1 MDTRNTILEEAAGEL
16 YALRP
21 PNTVFDKKEV
31 KKLGPGF
38 ITTTIGPI
46 NHSNIMELTQEISR
60 GTPGSQAFLG
70 ALQDATTRLWKELPA
85 EEQSGIANL
94 QRSGP
99 KTDLRRPY
107 RLSAA
112 YRHRMVQDF
121 QTQLFKTC
129 GMWSVVLV
137 AYADEFG
144 NVLRAYLNGKPDIP
158 SVTLADGYQTKM
170 IQTALQHYCMA
181 HICVCVSQ
189 SDIVSPS
196 DNVKTRRCM
205 HEHWKDCQDYPEAHK
220 WVGKDPEYDEEEQH
234 WKQIKDDFILEE
246 KFTKWNLRR
255 LRRSLELWQEAVEE
269 EVRQK
274 IAAEAVLKLSSDGPH
289 TPSRNSPTPDE
300 EAETLGDGKE
310 DPDEEETITADDVD
324 MYPPWILHPKENRRP
339 RRDNNTSKE
348 EEVPDEAEEYVEDVK
363 SPAVAEKEEE
373 KAEED
378 DGYDEAWMGP
388 RGEYTPFDPKFLNS
402 KYFREMP
409 TEPSEGSNPWQQQVE
424 AAKQSLAQYHQTAA
438 PVPAAVLPV
447 PAIWDRHAQDF
458 SNTQVFMDTSAGRG
472 RARVASSGK
481 EVGPFVDL
489 RVCFHCGREDT
500 FAPFVPVGSSRA
512 VVRVR
517 SHAKKS
523 RRVRFNAQ
531 EKVKTFKRGSPPSDV
546 RSQFLSPHSDA
557 GHLSRTVLVER
568 LHGRSPEREVMSQSD
583 IVSPSDNVKTRRCMH
598 EHWKDCQDY
607 PEAHKWVGKDPE
619 YDEEEQ
625 VRALVWSQGTD
636 EEDYI
641 GEGEALRI
649 AQLVSGM
656 LVHAEPSSAGTSI
669 AGRMKIT

>member
-70 ALQDATTRLWKELPA
+70 ALQDATTRLWKELPT

-144 NVLRAYLNGKPDIP
+144 NTIPASANVALKTDYKTKDIGKYEDAALMPSMMGLSTLTTSMNMPRTEQARVVSRAPRKST
-158 SVTLADGYQTKM
+158 SV
-170 IQTALQHYCMA
+170 
-181 HICVCVSQ
+181 S
-189 SDIVSPS
+189 
-196 DNVKTRRCM
+196 
-205 HEHWKDCQDYPEAHK
+205 EA
-220 WVGKDPEYDEEEQH
+220 ELFNQH

-269 EVRQK
+269 EFNYD
-274 IAAEAVLKLSSDGPH
+274 ES
-289 TPSRNSPTPDE
+289 DE
-300 EAETLGDGKE
+300 EEPGKAIEYAEGPDSDDEDEPGEAEKQYTEE

-378 DGYDEAWMGP
+378 DG
-388 RGEYTPFDPKFLNS
+388 S
-402 KYFREMP
+402 KLKVFQGDAHR
-409 TEPSEGSNPWQQQVE
+409 TSEGSNPWQQQVE

-458 SNTQVFMDTSAGRG
+458 QIHKFSWTPVQEEDAQESPLQERS
-472 RARVASSGK
+472 RSLC
-481 EVGPFVDL
+481 GPQ
-489 RVCFHCGREDT
+489 R
-500 FAPFVPVGSSRA
+500 SSRA

>member
-1 MDTRNTILEEAAGEL
+1 MPSMMGLSTPTTSLNTPRIEKARLVSRAPRKSTSVSEAEL
-16 YALRP
+16 F
-21 PNTVFDKKEV
+21 N
-31 KKLGPGF
+31 
-38 ITTTIGPI
+38 
-46 NHSNIMELTQEISR
+46 
-60 GTPGSQAFLG
+60 
-70 ALQDATTRLWKELPA
+70 
-85 EEQSGIANL
+85 
-94 QRSGP
+94 
-99 KTDLRRPY
+99 
-107 RLSAA
+107 
-112 YRHRMVQDF
+112 
-121 QTQLFKTC
+121 
-129 GMWSVVLV
+129 
-137 AYADEFG
+137 
-144 NVLRAYLNGKPDIP
+144 
-158 SVTLADGYQTKM
+158 
-170 IQTALQHYCMA
+170 
-181 HICVCVSQ
+181 
-189 SDIVSPS
+189 
-196 DNVKTRRCM
+196 
-205 HEHWKDCQDYPEAHK
+205 
-220 WVGKDPEYDEEEQH
+220 QH

-269 EVRQK
+269 EVRQN

-289 TPSRNSPTPDE
+289 TPSRNSPTPDK
-300 EAETLGDGKE
+300 EAERPWGWQFNYDESDEEEPDKAIEYVEGPDSDDEDEPGEAEEQYTEE
-310 DPDEEETITADDVD
+310 DPDEEETITADDAD
-324 MYPPWILHPKENRRP
+324 MYPPWVLHPKEVRAPEEAEEYLAEANRRP
-339 RRDNNTSKE
+339 RRDNNTSQE
-348 EEVPDEAEEYVEDVK
+348 EEAPDEAEEYVEDVK
-363 SPAVAEKEEE
+363 SPAVAEKEE

-438 PVPAAVLPV
+438 PAPAAVLPV

-472 RARVASSGK
+472 RARVASSG
-481 EVGPFVDL
+481 EGVGPFVDL
-489 RVCFHCGREDT
+489 RVCFHCGEEGHIRPLCPNRKQPRCRARAITREGIEDA
-500 FAPFVPVGSSRA
+500 FRRFKRAGSPKQQDRQ
-512 VVRVR
+512 
-517 SHAKKS
+517 KS
-523 RRVRFNAQ
+523 RRVRFSAQ
-531 EKVKTFKRGSPPSDV
+531 EKVKTFKKGSPPSDV

-568 LHGRSPEREVMSQSD
+568 LRGRSPEREVMSRSD

-641 GEGEALRI
+641 GKGEALRI

-656 LVHAEPSSAGTSI
+656 LVHAEPSSAGTST
-669 AGRMKIT
+669 AGRMKTT

>member
-1 MDTRNTILEEAAGEL
+1 M
-16 YALRP
+16 P
-21 PNTVFDKKEV
+21 
-31 KKLGPGF
+31 
-38 ITTTIGPI
+38 
-46 NHSNIMELTQEISR
+46 SMMELSTPTTSMNMPRTEQARVVSR
-60 GTPGSQAFLG
+60 VPRKNTSVSEA
-70 ALQDATTRLWKELPA
+70 ELF
-85 EEQSGIANL
+85 N
-94 QRSGP
+94 
-99 KTDLRRPY
+99 
-107 RLSAA
+107 
-112 YRHRMVQDF
+112 
-121 QTQLFKTC
+121 
-129 GMWSVVLV
+129 
-137 AYADEFG
+137 
-144 NVLRAYLNGKPDIP
+144 
-158 SVTLADGYQTKM
+158 
-170 IQTALQHYCMA
+170 
-181 HICVCVSQ
+181 
-189 SDIVSPS
+189 
-196 DNVKTRRCM
+196 
-205 HEHWKDCQDYPEAHK
+205 
-220 WVGKDPEYDEEEQH
+220 QH

-269 EVRQK
+269 EVRQN

-289 TPSRNSPTPDE
+289 TPSRNSPTLDKEAERPWGWQFNYDESDE
-300 EAETLGDGKE
+300 EEPGKAIEYAEGPDSDDEDEPGEAEEQYTEE
-310 DPDEEETITADDVD
+310 DPDEEKTITADDED
-324 MYPPWILHPKENRRP
+324 MYPPWILHPKEIRRP
-339 RRDNNTSKE
+339 RRDNNTSQE

-438 PVPAAVLPV
+438 PAPAAVLPI

-472 RARVASSGK
+472 RARVASSG
-481 EVGPFVDL
+481 EGVGPFVDL
-489 RVCFHCGREDT
+489 REAAALSCACDHTRRYRRCLQKIQEGRKPKQQD
-500 FAPFVPVGSSRA
+500 RQ
-512 VVRVR
+512 
-517 SHAKKS
+517 KS
-523 RRVRFNAQ
+523 RRVRFSAQ

-568 LHGRSPEREVMSQSD
+568 LRGRSPEREVMSRSD

-619 YDEEEQ
+619 YDKEEQ
-625 VRALVWSQGTD
+625 VRALVWSQETD

-656 LVHAEPSSAGTSI
+656 LVHAEPSSAGTST
-669 AGRMKIT
+669 AGRMKTT